1 MKYYSDVTKKM
12 YDTLEDAK
20 KAEEIVTRE
29 NDNME
34 KKIAK
39 LKNEIKVLEDDF
51 YKAYEEI
58 TEIIKQREKKE
69 EELANLQGK
78 EYINLY
84 EWINKNFPI

>member
-20 KAEEIVTRE
+20 KAEEIATRE

-69 EELANLQGK
+69 EELAILQGK
-78 EYINLY
+78 EYVNLY

>member
-1 MKYYSDVTKKM
+1 MKYYSDITKKM

-20 KAEEIVTRE
+20 KAEEIATRE

-69 EELANLQGK
+69 EELATLQGK
-78 EYINLY
+78 EYVNLY

>member
-20 KAEEIVTRE
+20 KAEEIATRE

-51 YKAYEEI
+51 YKTYEEI

-69 EELANLQGK
+69 EELAILQGK
-78 EYINLY
+78 EYVNLY

>member
-1 MKYYSDVTKKM
+1 MKYYSDITKKM

-29 NDNME
+29 NDSKE
-34 KKIAK
+34 KKIAR

-69 EELANLQGK
+69 EELATLQGK
-78 EYINLY
+78 EYVNLFK
-84 EWINKNFPI
+84 WINENFPI

>member
-69 EELANLQGK
+69 EELATLQGK
-78 EYINLY
+78 EYVNLY

>member
-29 NDNME
+29 NDDKK
-34 KKIAK
+34 KKIAR
-39 LKNEIKVLEDDF
+39 LENEIKVLEDDF

-69 EELANLQGK
+69 EELENLQGK
-78 EYINLY
+78 KYVNLY

>member
-20 KAEEIVTRE
+20 KAEEIATRE
-29 NDNME
+29 NDDKE
-34 KKIAK
+34 KKIAR
-39 LKNEIKVLEDDF
+39 LENEIKVLEDDF

-58 TEIIKQREKKE
+58 IETVKQIEKKE
-69 EELANLQGK
+69 GELANLQGK
-78 EYINLY
+78 EYVNLY